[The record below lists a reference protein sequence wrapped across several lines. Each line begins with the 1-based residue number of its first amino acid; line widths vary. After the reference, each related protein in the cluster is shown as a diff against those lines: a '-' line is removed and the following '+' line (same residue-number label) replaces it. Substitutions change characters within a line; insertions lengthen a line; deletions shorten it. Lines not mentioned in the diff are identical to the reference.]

1 MKKIT
6 YKEYTISQAENNHIM
21 ITKGEEFFHTQL
33 NKKLSKEELKQQVEN
48 YIKLKELLDK
58 GLDN

>member
-6 YKEYTISQAENNHIM
+6 YKGYTVSQAENNHIM
-21 ITKGEEFFHTQL
+21 ITKGEEVFHAQC
-33 NKKLSKEELKQQVEN
+33 NKKLSEEGLKQQVEN

-58 GLDN
+58 EFDN